1 MKQHDGARHPGPMR
15 VMRVDAEFAGILV
28 AVAFI
33 VLGLVSLPMAK
44 WFFLG
49 ALVLGTDCVQSLGV
63 KSSFARDYH
72 SGTVCNCV

>member
-28 AVAFI
+28 AIAFI

-49 ALVLGTDCVQSLGV
+49 ALVLGVGV
-63 KSSFARDYH
+63 ALLLRFTRK
-72 SGTVCNCV
+72 G

>member
-1 MKQHDGARHPGPMR
+1 MPRARKIIGPMKHRDPARHPGPLR
-15 VMRVDAEFAGILV
+15 VMRGDAEFAGILV

-49 ALVLGTDCVQSLGV
+49 ALVLGVGV
-63 KSSFARDYH
+63 ALRLRFTRSCR
-72 SGTVCNCV
+72 